1 MAESFNLNN
10 FLNTYKQTTYDPTK
24 RDAAAKEHMEKNL
37 EKKAEEAV
45 KNNFLSLTVGEKI
58 KELGFGPR
66 VAQQLADTALGR
78 IKDLINPLTDY
89 LNKYENIFDENMYKS
104 ELQSYAKQTFFA
116 SYAMKEEDDKNP
128 IGRNFTYEM

>member
-10 FLNTYKQTTYDPTK
+10 FLNTYKQTTYDPAK

-45 KNNFLSLTVGEKI
+45 KNNLLSLTVGEKI

-66 VAQQLADTALGR
+66 VAQQIADTALGR
-78 IKDLINPLTDY
+78 IKDLVNPLTDY

-104 ELQSYAKQTFFA
+104 EIQSYAKQFFFA
-116 SYAMKEEDDKNP
+116 SEEMKKANYENP
-128 IGRNFTYEM
+128 VGFNFTYKM

>member
-10 FLNTYKQTTYDPTK
+10 FLNTYKQTAYDPAK

-45 KNNFLSLTVGEKI
+45 KNNLLSLTVGEKI

-66 VAQQLADTALGR
+66 VAQQIADTALGR
-78 IKDLINPLTDY
+78 IKDLVNPLTDY

-104 ELQSYAKQTFFA
+104 EIQSYAKQFFFA
-116 SYAMKEEDDKNP
+116 AEEMKKEDGKKAAGL
-128 IGRNFTYEM
+128 IFTRDM

>member
-1 MAESFNLNN
+1 
-10 FLNTYKQTTYDPTK
+10 
-24 RDAAAKEHMEKNL
+24 MEKNL

-45 KNNFLSLTVGEKI
+45 KNNLLSLTVGEKI

-104 ELQSYAKQTFFA
+104 ELQSYAKQTFVA

>member
-1 MAESFNLNN
+1 MKIFEELQARGLIAQVTNN
-10 FLNTYKQTTYDPTK
+10 DEI
-24 RDAAAKEHMEKNL
+24 R
-37 EKKAEEAV
+37 
-45 KNNFLSLTVGEKI
+45 
-58 KELGFGPR
+58 
-66 VAQQLADTALGR
+66 
-78 IKDLINPLTDY
+78 DLINPLTDY

>member
-45 KNNFLSLTVGEKI
+45 KNNLLSLTVGEKI

-104 ELQSYAKQTFFA
+104 
-116 SYAMKEEDDKNP
+116 
-128 IGRNFTYEM
+128 